1 MSWSQLPT
9 GEFTG
14 IDWARPGATNGC
26 DPYLVW
32 AEADR
37 FAGYQGKVPVWLPVV
52 LELKPGKLIGD
63 LISASSSKWLDVPN
77 VYASSRVPIGFRF
90 CSALVKREFFW
101 QIEAGGSLF
110 DIVLRVELGLASG
123 YRTLK
128 RTEITSNS
136 STKLKEE
143 VKEPGDKLLK
153 GKVAGLIDGGLAFAN
168 DQFLHNGQARTCYFW
183 RQDKSGVGQAPGDL
197 GYGHELTAQDIDTA
211 MRHRTYNGMVDEGA
225 VYEDFKLKDLRK
237 SVSHGTHVMSLFC
250 GARAGV
256 NDDTSRADIVAVQLD
271 WDTIFDS
278 SGGSMNVHILDG
290 LMYILSRCASTAK
303 VAINISWGTL
313 AGPHDGS
320 SILEAAMDQLIQLR
334 QGHLK
339 IALPAGNSY
348 QSRTHVNKTL
358 SKGELVTLNWRV
370 LPADST
376 QSFVE
381 IWLPE
386 GVTGI
391 EIQLTPPGRAPLP
404 ALKWGESGLWKDD
417 GKHPVCALI
426 YPKKVALGRNG
437 TCALIAVGATFSFD
451 ERVTSAP
458 AGVWTIQIANRTR
471 DAKAKPVT
479 LDAYV
484 ERDDEVL
491 GAHNG
496 AQQSHFEDDDYDMS
510 GNPGSFVDH
519 ADNPSPIRRSGNFN
533 SISTGTRTVTVG
545 GVRANDGTWARYS
558 PQRPEPDPRRP
569 QRPGVNNVPD
579 VREASDDNDIL
590 VGRLAAGTRSGAA
603 VRLVGTSAASPQRA
617 RKLLNEM

>member
-14 IDWARPGATNGC
+14 IDWARPGATIGC

-37 FAGYQGKVPVWLPVV
+37 FAGYKGRTPTWLPVV
-52 LELKPGKLIGD
+52 LELKPGNTVVQL
-63 LISASSSKWLDVPN
+63 LA
-77 VYASSRVPIGFRF
+77 ASSRQWLTVPAVYTSAAAPAGLLF
-90 CSALVKREFFW
+90 CSARVKREFFRR
-101 QIEAGGSLF
+101 ICPGGNLH
-110 DIVLRVELGLASG
+110 DVVLRVEMGLPLGDQADDPTAPG
-123 YRTLK
+123 TKPVDLK
-128 RTEITSNS
+128 
-136 STKLKEE
+136 
-143 VKEPGDKLLK
+143 PGELLK
-153 GKVAGLIDGGLAFAN
+153 GKVAGLIDGGMAFAN
-168 DQFLHNGQARTCYFW
+168 DRFLHNGKARTRFFW
-183 RQDKSGVGQAPGDL
+183 QQDGKGVGRTPGAL
-197 GYGHELTAQDIDTA
+197 GYGHELTAADINAT
-211 MRHRTYNGMVDEGA
+211 MQQRTYNGMVDEGA
-225 VYEDFKLKDLRK
+225 VYEHFKLKDLRK
-237 SVSHGTHVMSLFC
+237 SVNHGTHVMDLFC

-256 NDDTSRADIVAVQLD
+256 GDDTSRADIVAVQLD

-290 LMYILSRCASTAK
+290 LMYILSRCASVAK

-358 SKGELVTLNWRV
+358 SKGELFTLNWRV

-386 GVTGI
+386 GVIGI
-391 EIQLTPPGRAPLP
+391 EIQVTPPGRAPLP

-417 GKHPVCALI
+417 GKHPVCALV

-451 ERVTSAP
+451 ERVTTAP

-558 PQRPEPDPRRP
+558 PQRPEPDTRRP

>member
-14 IDWARPGATNGC
+14 IDWARPDATNGF

-37 FAGYQGKVPVWLPVV
+37 FAGYKGKKPTWLPVV
-52 LELKPGKLIGD
+52 LELKPGNTVVQL
-63 LISASSSKWLDVPN
+63 LV
-77 VYASSRVPIGFRF
+77 ASSRQWLTVPAVYTSSAAPAGLLF
-90 CSALVKREFFW
+90 CSARVKREFFKR
-101 QIEAGGSLF
+101 ISPGGSLHHM
-110 DIVLRVELGLASG
+110 VLRVELGLPLGDQADDP
-123 YRTLK
+123 T
-128 RTEITSNS
+128 
-136 STKLKEE
+136 
-143 VKEPGDKLLK
+143 EPGAKPVDLQPSEQLK

-168 DQFLHNGQARTCYFW
+168 DRFLHNGMARTRFFW
-183 RQDKSGVGQAPGDL
+183 RQDGKGVGRTPGAL
-197 GYGHELTAQDIDTA
+197 GYGHELRSADINTA
-211 MRHRTYNGMVDEGA
+211 MHQRTYNGMVDEGA
-225 VYEDFKLKDLRK
+225 VYEHFQLKDLRK
-237 SVSHGTHVMSLFC
+237 SVNHGTHVMDLFC
-250 GARAGV
+250 GARTGLD
-256 NDDTSRADIVAVQLD
+256 DDTSRADIVAVQLD

-313 AGPHDGS
+313 AGPHDGT
-320 SILEAAMDQLIQLR
+320 SILEAAMDQLILLR

-358 SKGELVTLNWRV
+358 SKGELVTLNWRG
-370 LPADST
+370 LPADLT
-376 QSFVE
+376 QSFAE
-381 IWLPE
+381 FWLPE
-386 GVTGI
+386 DATGI

-404 ALKWGESGLWKDD
+404 VLKWGESGMWKDD
-417 GKHPVCALI
+417 GKHPVCAVI

-437 TCALIAVGATFSFD
+437 TCALIAVGPTFSFD
-451 ERVTSAP
+451 ERVTTAP

-471 DAKAKPVT
+471 DTKAKPVT

-558 PQRPEPDPRRP
+558 PQRPEPDPSRP
-569 QRPGVNNVPD
+569 HRPGVNNVPD